1 MALYEINW
9 RPDKSRLRVFGA
21 AALGVFA
28 LLGAWA
34 FWMQRLFGIG
44 LSAGAAEAAA
54 WTLWGL
60 AAASGLLAAAAPAG
74 LRPLYVA
81 LTAVALPIGWVVSNV
96 LLAIVYYGVLTPI
109 GLALRLAGRD
119 PLQRR
124 FDRQAPSYWVDRPPQ
139 ADVRRY
145 FRQF

>member
-1 MALYEINW
+1 MAWVEINW
-9 RPDKSRLRVFGA
+9 RPDTSRLRVFGA

-54 WTLWGL
+54 WTLWAL

-81 LTAVALPIGWVVSNV
+81 MTAAALPIGWVVSNA
-96 LLAIVYYGVLTPI
+96 LLAIVYYGVLAPI
-109 GLALRLAGRD
+109 GLAMRLAGRD
-119 PLQRR
+119 PLHRK
-124 FDRQAPSYWVDRPPQ
+124 FDPEARSYWVDWAPPS
-139 ADVRRY
+139 DVRRY